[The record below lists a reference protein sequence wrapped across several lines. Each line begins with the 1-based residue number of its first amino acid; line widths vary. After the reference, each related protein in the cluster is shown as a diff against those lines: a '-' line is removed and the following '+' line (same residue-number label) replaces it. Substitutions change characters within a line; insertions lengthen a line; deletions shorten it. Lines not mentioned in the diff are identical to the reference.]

1 MSIPVK
7 HIDLLRGFVANT
19 SYPAWARDLV
29 CLAAISGGSLSEADR
44 LLIWEE
50 KEKGL
55 VVPSQMLPTGLGT
68 PHPKVELMKLTHHQ
82 GVNAIAKD
90 QEIIFCD
97 EGITL
102 LFGQNRSGKSGYFR
116 ILNQ

>member
-7 HIDLLRGFVANT
+7 HIDLLRGFVANI

-50 KEKGL
+50 KEKKVQIL
-55 VVPSQMLPTGLGT
+55 VITKILEK
-68 PHPKVELMKLTHHQ
+68 KVVLT
-82 GVNAIAKD
+82 
-90 QEIIFCD
+90 
-97 EGITL
+97 
-102 LFGQNRSGKSGYFR
+102 
-116 ILNQ
+116 